1 MRVVKAQRHVLPS
14 GDDIFIETFK
24 AADDAAGVVK
34 IYQAKA
40 PVSFTDGTWLEW
52 FCLVGDDGSNSTPFD
67 HHHLGNYFGHSPLIN
82 QISIVKNLIEQ
93 CELTYE
99 AICTINRQEFN

>member
-34 IYQAKA
+34 IYQAKV
-40 PVSFTDGTWLEW
+40 PVSYTDGMWLEW

-93 CELTYE
+93 MSWDFPTFDFV
-99 AICTINRQEFN
+99 NQ